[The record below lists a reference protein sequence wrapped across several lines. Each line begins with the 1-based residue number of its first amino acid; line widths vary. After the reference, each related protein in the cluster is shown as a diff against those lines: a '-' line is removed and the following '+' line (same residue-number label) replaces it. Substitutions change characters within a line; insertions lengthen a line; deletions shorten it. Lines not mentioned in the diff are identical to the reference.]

1 MGMDKSWNKSRV
13 HNLRAKWWDYSD
25 PGEYFITIRTQGHQ
39 QYFGEINDNK
49 MELSSIGIIA
59 DIVWHE
65 IPFHAINIELGPYV
79 IMPDHIHGII
89 QITNGNAVGKG
100 HALSANS
107 MDHAHSIQ
115 SQTQLMQG
123 QNRYQNI
130 GTNSISSII
139 GSYKSAVTK
148 HTHRLGYSF
157 QWQSRFHDHMIR
169 NPKEYHDIA
178 EYIQNNPMKW
188 GRKHPPIE
196 K

>member
-1 MGMDKSWNKSRV
+1 MDKSWNKSRV

-39 QYFGEINDNK
+39 QYFGEIDDHK
-49 MELSSIGIIA
+49 TELSSIGIIA

-100 HALSANS
+100 HALS
-107 MDHAHSIQ
+107 DWHAIS
-115 SQTQLMQG
+115 
-123 QNRYQNI
+123 RYQNI

-139 GSYKSAVTK
+139 GSFKSAVTK
-148 HTHRLGYSF
+148 HTHRLGYTF
-157 QWQSRFHDHMIR
+157 QWQPRFYDHMIR
-169 NPKEYHDIA
+169 NPREYHDIA
-178 EYIQNNPMKW
+178 EYIHNNPMNW
-188 GRKHPPIE
+188 GLKHPPIE